1 MPSMAIVARQL
12 GSCLFQQRRR
22 SGWCWG
28 SSQMMVLCSRCR
40 RSNMRTDPS
49 APTEA
54 NMSLPP
60 PARLNAMSYTC
71 RDKQLDSIKYSCA
84 QTATQGSPLGY
95 KHTNAHTSL
104 SWAISWV
111 FTCPDTRL
119 TRPNTWP
126 VSNPQIVQVVSILEV
141 PAEKATQLN
150 DFKGHK
156 RKKNYIQFSNST
168 VYDILGYLPSRL
180 GSTSFQSKEVRGAQK
195 SEFLLLFSKHSR
207 RVSVSL
213 TCNTNPRT
221 LTTSATS

>member
-1 MPSMAIVARQL
+1 MHT
-12 GSCLFQQRRR
+12 QQHRDHL
-22 SGWCWG
+22 W
-28 SSQMMVLCSRCR
+28 
-40 RSNMRTDPS
+40 
-49 APTEA
+49 APNT
-54 NMSLPP
+54 
-60 PARLNAMSYTC
+60 
-71 RDKQLDSIKYSCA
+71 
-84 QTATQGSPLGY
+84 
-95 KHTNAHTSL
+95 HTSL

-141 PAEKATQLN
+141 PAEKATKLN

-221 LTTSATS
+221 YTTSATS